1 MSRYYYLISSLP
13 ALPGLGEKVLLGPA
27 ELREQVAGEAA
38 LAPLIDLVLLE
49 DDLFLRQSVLAG
61 EQGEAVPAVLS
72 PEQVSGEQ
80 PLPSFVQADE
90 PGEGPLGEDPVWEA
104 YFRHVDQQGRRMGSA
119 FLQAWAAFEVG
130 LRNRLVQVRAKAL
143 EFERAR
149 FIARGS
155 RVVMY
160 LFHTNGQFCPDRTCV
175 RVMLGNPADRHA
187 YFSKVELTFGS
198 SQVLPTREQAIA
210 AGTRF
215 MQVILPVLVSD
226 HWPDWDAVKRA
237 ESSSPQHSE
246 SESWRND

>member
-1 MSRYYYLISSLP
+1 MPRYYYLISSLP

-80 PLPSFVQADE
+80 PLPFFLQADE

-143 EFERAR
+143 HLSADAYLVAPELGRRQEGAEEVIERWQGAENPLAAQR
-149 FIARGS
+149 ALDQGRMGWLLQRGGWFTFSADEAVAYARG
-155 RVVMY
+155 
-160 LFHTNGQFCPDRTCV
+160 LALAV
-175 RVMLGNPADRHA
+175 RWERL
-187 YFSKVELTFGS
+187 
-198 SQVLPTREQAIA
+198 A
-210 AGTRF
+210 A
-215 MQVILPVLVSD
+215 
-226 HWPDWDAVKRA
+226 A
-237 ESSSPQHSE
+237 ERRRSAE
-246 SESWRND
+246 EKE

>member
-1 MSRYYYLISSLP
+1 MPRYYYLISSLP

-72 PEQVSGEQ
+72 PEQVGGEQ
-80 PLPSFVQADE
+80 PLPSFLQADE

-104 YFRHVDQQGRRMGSA
+104 YFRHVDQQGRRMGST

-143 EFERAR
+143 HLSVDAYLVAPELGRRQEGAEEVIERWQGAENPLAAQR
-149 FIARGS
+149 ALDQGRMGWLLQRGGWFTFSAYARG
-155 RVVMY
+155 
-160 LFHTNGQFCPDRTCV
+160 LALAV
-175 RVMLGNPADRHA
+175 RWERL
-187 YFSKVELTFGS
+187 
-198 SQVLPTREQAIA
+198 A
-210 AGTRF
+210 A
-215 MQVILPVLVSD
+215 
-226 HWPDWDAVKRA
+226 A
-237 ESSSPQHSE
+237 ERRRSAE
-246 SESWRND
+246 EKE